1 MKFQRPALIIIST
14 AAVVLA
20 ANGLN
25 VDLSNNKFSTNFPA
39 VVCPPTP
46 SNLTT
51 MISLPSSKT
60 PLRRTGTKSLSFVPA
75 QTLRY
80 QQAKAPVIIESQ
92 GSTPIVWQTRKGI
105 WAGATICS
113 SLQSQQWFVGGTAD
127 VTSKGR
133 LLIVNSGL
141 SPAIVD
147 LEIWNEIGAQPTK
160 PITLKANSYS
170 EFGLDA
176 LAPGSKELVIR
187 ALTRSGRVTS
197 YMLDERGRG
206 LKALGGDII
215 NFAPKA
221 ERNIYIPAVAHTVR
235 KVGSKSVELSHTLR
249 LLVPGELDA
258 HVTVKVLSTDG
269 SFIPAGFE
277 NKLVKAGSVVSLELN
292 PNLPTSKFGLHI
304 SSDEPLVASVYSP
317 TFAEKKSDFIWSTS
331 APELSKI
338 TLATSGLS
346 PQLIFIGGAIK
357 LDIELKFDKGK
368 RKIIN
373 VRGEEIATIKIP
385 AGVRS
390 ITFVKVAKGI
400 YGAGLISSKSG
411 YGYFPLAPGSVL
423 TKSSVPLSN
432 IRVLTP

>member
-92 GSTPIVWQTRKGI
+92 GSTPIVWQTRKGV

-258 HVTVKVLSTDG
+258 HVTVNVLSTDG

-292 PNLPTSKFGLHI
+292 PNLQTSKFGLHI

-411 YGYFPLAPGSVL
+411 FGYFPLAPGSVL

>member
-25 VDLSNNKFSTNFPA
+25 VDLSSNKFSTNFPA

-46 SNLTT
+46 TSFTT
-51 MISLPSSKT
+51 SISLASSKT
-60 PLRRTGTKSLSFVPA
+60 PLRQTGTKSLAFVPS

-92 GSTPIVWQTRKGI
+92 GSTPIVWQTRKGV
-105 WAGATICS
+105 WAGATVCS
-113 SLQSQQWFVGGTAD
+113 SLQNQQWFVGGTAD

-147 LEIWNEIGAQPTK
+147 LEIWNEIGVQPTK

-170 EFGLDA
+170 ELGLDS
-176 LAPGSKELVIR
+176 LAPGSRELVIR
-187 ALTRSGRVTS
+187 ALTRAGRVTS

-206 LKALGGDII
+206 LKALGGDLI
-215 NFAPKA
+215 NFAPRA
-221 ERNIYIPAVAHTVR
+221 EKNVYIPAVPHTVQ
-235 KVGSKSVELSHTLR
+235 KIGSKSVELSHSLR

-258 HVTVKVLSTDG
+258 RVTVNLLSTDG
-269 SFIPAGFE
+269 SFIPSGFE
-277 NKLVKAGSVVSLELN
+277 NKLVKAGSVVSLPLN

-304 SSDEPLVASVYSP
+304 SSDEPLVASVYSS

-331 APELSKI
+331 APELSEI
-338 TLATSGLS
+338 SLATSGVS
-346 PQLIFIGGAIK
+346 PQLIFIGAAIK
-357 LDIELKFDKGK
+357 LDIELLFDKGK
-368 RKIIN
+368 RKVIS
-373 VRGEEIATIKIP
+373 VRGEDIATYKIP

-400 YGAGLISSKSG
+400 YGAGLITSVSG